1 MTVVDTSD
9 WQRGTVAPQK
19 LIGNFGAA
27 SNPERVTLPA
37 NAETLWVFCVG
48 VVGMILQSVVGV
60 TTGKPYPFAAMPL
73 LFGAGANPIYVVP
86 VSSAADMQVTITWAA
101 APAQWYVVA
110 DAGVRLVIDQVLQAI
125 LATAGLA
132 SPGVGLEM
140 LGTDG
145 TNARVIATDKIGR
158 QYGIPGVPATDTG
171 DGPPYE
177 LKYYAGVLNAGAGVT
192 IIAAPG
198 AGKRIRIFYAKCRTF
213 SGSASTVAATFGGV
227 VMILVA
233 SGTTASSSDLD
244 TLIVP
249 LTGIATDANTPV
261 VYTSSAG
268 NPGLIAVVIYT
279 VETI

>member
-1 MTVVDTSD
+1 VTVVDTSD

-86 VSSAADMQVTITWAA
+86 VSSAADMQVTITWAS

-145 TNARVIATDKIGR
+145 TNARVIAVS
-158 QYGIPGVPATDTG
+158 QQGIAYAIPSAPDTATG
-171 DGPPYE
+171 DHPPNE
-177 LKYYAGVLNAGAGVT
+177 LLWATNTTAGSTTGA
-192 IIAAPG
+192 ILAAPG
-198 AGKRIRIFYAKCRTF
+198 GGKRYRLFYAHLFASPAPTATTYITATVNGNLF
-213 SGSASTVAATFGGV
+213 IVSGLITPASADRAVLPLSGMPLDANTGIALVAAVAATYV
-227 VMILVA
+227 V
-233 SGTTASSSDLD
+233 GY
-244 TLIVP
+244 TLE
-249 LTGIATDANTPV
+249 
-261 VYTSSAG
+261 
-268 NPGLIAVVIYT
+268 T
-279 VETI
+279 V

>member
-1 MTVVDTSD
+1 VTVVDTSD

-27 SNPERVTLPA
+27 SNPETVTLPA

-125 LATAGLA
+125 LATGGLA
-132 SPGVGLEM
+132 SPGIGLEM

-145 TNARVIATDKIGR
+145 TNARVIAVS
-158 QYGIPGVPATDTG
+158 QQGIAYAIPSAPDTATGDHPPNELLWATNTTAGSTTGTILPLPGV
-171 DGPPYE
+171 
-177 LKYYAGVLNAGAGVT
+177 
-192 IIAAPG
+192 
-198 AGKRIRIFYAKCRTF
+198 GKRYRLFYVELFASPAPTATTWIEATVNGNLF
-213 SGSASTVAATFGGV
+213 IVSGLITPASLDRAV
-227 VMILVA
+227 LPL
-233 SGTTASSSDLD
+233 SGM
-244 TLIVP
+244 P
-249 LTGIATDANTPV
+249 LDANTKIGLLAPV
-261 VYTSSAG
+261 AVTYVVGYT
-268 NPGLIAVVIYT
+268 LET
-279 VETI
+279 V

>member
-27 SNPERVTLPA
+27 SNPETVTLPA

-145 TNARVIATDKIGR
+145 TNARVIAVS
-158 QYGIPGVPATDTG
+158 QQGITYAIPSAPDTATG
-171 DGPPYE
+171 DHPPNELLWATSTTAGSTTGTILALPGP
-177 LKYYAGVLNAGAGVT
+177 
-192 IIAAPG
+192 
-198 AGKRIRIFYAKCRTF
+198 GKRYRLFYAQLFASPAPTATTYITATVNGNLF
-213 SGSASTVAATFGGV
+213 IVSGLITPASADRAVLPLSGMPLDANTKIALVAAVAATYV
-227 VMILVA
+227 V
-233 SGTTASSSDLD
+233 GY
-244 TLIVP
+244 TLE
-249 LTGIATDANTPV
+249 
-261 VYTSSAG
+261 
-268 NPGLIAVVIYT
+268 T
-279 VETI
+279 V

>member
-27 SNPERVTLPA
+27 SNPETVTLPA

-86 VSSAADMQVTITWAA
+86 VSSAADAQVTITWAA

-110 DAGVRLVIDQVLQAI
+110 DAGVRLVIDQVLQSI

-145 TNARVIATDKIGR
+145 TNARV
-158 QYGIPGVPATDTG
+158 VATDTIG
-171 DGPPYE
+171 RLYIVSTVPSTAAGVHPPYE
-177 LKYYAGVLNAGAGVT
+177 LLIANVNGVSGGSGT

-198 AGKRIRIFYAKCRTF
+198 VGKRIRLFFISCECRN
-213 SGSASTVAATFGGV
+213 SGGIMAVGPPGGTYITANNPAIGILDCKPSGIPMAENTALAWGCNVGADVCDAT
-227 VMILVA
+227 
-233 SGTTASSSDLD
+233 
-244 TLIVP
+244 
-249 LTGIATDANTPV
+249 
-261 VYTSSAG
+261 
-268 NPGLIAVVIYT
+268 AVYT
-279 VETI
+279 VEAST

>member
-1 MTVVDTSD
+1 VTVVDTSD

-27 SNPERVTLPA
+27 SNPETVTLPA

-125 LATAGLA
+125 LATGGLA
-132 SPGVGLEM
+132 SPGIGLEM
-140 LGTDG
+140 LGSDG
-145 TNARVIATDKIGR
+145 TNARVIAVS
-158 QYGIPGVPATDTG
+158 QQGITYAIPSAPDTATG
-171 DGPPYE
+171 DHPPNE
-177 LKYYAGVLNAGAGVT
+177 LLWATNTTAGSTTGT
-192 IIAAPG
+192 ILAAPG
-198 AGKRIRIFYAKCRTF
+198 GGKRYRLFYAQLF
-213 SGSASTVAATFGGV
+213 SSPPPTATTWIEATVNGNLFIVSGLITPASLDRAV
-227 VMILVA
+227 LPL
-233 SGTTASSSDLD
+233 SGM
-244 TLIVP
+244 P
-249 LTGIATDANTPV
+249 LDANTKIGLLAPV
-261 VYTSSAG
+261 AVTYVVGYT
-268 NPGLIAVVIYT
+268 IERV
-279 VETI
+279 